1 METQTQQLPEFAFPD
16 LAQVMATADMQ
27 RRMDEAEERVRLEK
41 LAAAQDRPKRAENGE
56 KEAGE
61 RPPRAVSPLNG
72 APTPA
77 GRPAGVRNKLTN
89 LREAVLE
96 AFDQVGGTEYL
107 ARLANGTQSDRAAFV
122 GLVSKVLPTQINAN
136 VEGGI
141 QVQLSW
147 LGQRNI
153 GTTTAQPVEQVTQVV
168 DLEKDSAGKYRIKD
182 PVEQSPAGGGQAAGD
197 APTQQN
203 DAGDAQGA

>member
-1 METQTQQLPEFAFPD
+1 MIETKQQDDIGQRLQDAVLQQAVDAGYASSE
-16 LAQVMATADMQ
+16 AT
-27 RRMDEAEERVRLEK
+27 EK
-41 LAAAQDRPKRAENGE
+41 RPENGE
-56 KEAGE
+56 K
-61 RPPRAVSPLNG
+61 RVAVGNG
-72 APTPA
+72 GVRTPA
-77 GRPAGVRNKLTN
+77 GRPKGVRNKLTN
-89 LREAVLE
+89 LRDAVLE

-153 GTTTAQPVEQVTQVV
+153 GTTVAQPVEQVTQVI
-168 DLEKDSAGKYRIKD
+168 DLERDNGGKYRIKD
-182 PVEQSPAGGGQAAGD
+182 PVDASPAGGGQAAASDGEGK
-197 APTQQN
+197 TQQN
-203 DAGDAQGA
+203 GPGDAQGA

>member
-1 METQTQQLPEFAFPD
+1 METKTQ
-16 LAQVMATADMQ
+16 LADSLAGLQDAMTNAIWASADVNQ
-27 RRMDEAEERVRLEK
+27 EPVRASSSEQGKRTGNEK
-41 LAAAQDRPKRAENGE
+41 TG
-56 KEAGE
+56 G
-61 RPPRAVSPLNG
+61 VSPLTG

-77 GRPAGVRNKLTN
+77 GRPKGVKNKLTN

-96 AFDQVGGTEYL
+96 AFDTVGGPEYL
-107 ARLANGTQSDRAAFV
+107 VRLAQGTQSDRAAFV

-147 LGQRNI
+147 LGGRNI

-168 DLEKDSAGKYRIKD
+168 DLERDSAGKYRIKD
-182 PVEQSPAGGGQAAGD
+182 PVESPAGAGGGGQEPKA
-197 APTQQN
+197 
-203 DAGDAQGA
+203 AGDAQGD

>member
-1 METQTQQLPEFAFPD
+1 METQTQQQDIGKRLQDAVLQQAVDAGYASSE
-16 LAQVMATADMQ
+16 AT
-27 RRMDEAEERVRLEK
+27 EK
-41 LAAAQDRPKRAENGE
+41 RPENGG
-56 KEAGE
+56 KPVAYG
-61 RPPRAVSPLNG
+61 NG
-72 APTPA
+72 GVRTPA
-77 GRPAGVRNKLTN
+77 GRPKGVRNKLTN
-89 LREAVLE
+89 LRDAVLE

-153 GTTTAQPVEQVTQVV
+153 GATTTQIAEPVTQVI
-168 DLEKDSAGKYRIKD
+168 DLQKDEGGKYRIID
-182 PVEQSPAGGGQAAGD
+182 PIDTPAQSPAPAAEAGKE
-197 APTQQN
+197 
-203 DAGDAQGA
+203 AGDAQGA